1 MIYSE
6 VGLLGHLKAIS
17 REHPFEII
25 RGRKL
30 KRPGQ
35 IVCITFKMS
44 LARGRAL
51 LPGNIKGGDLKF
63 LTTLLHKLP

>member
-51 LPGNIKGGDLKF
+51 LPGNIKGGDFKIF
-63 LTTLLHKLP
+63 NHIIA